1 MHYLV
6 GGPARSFIT
15 TQRDVDHQFENFQ
28 TVIAH
33 ATATGNDPLTTE
45 QIDRIQKAVKAA
57 LEFYRGLLE
66 RNQIEE
72 NPSCAFGA
80 GQMVGSITAN
90 AMTKAAETGGVIGA
104 AAGYLSNHLW
114 IVWLGGGAA
123 VACLAID
130 FGILAYT
137 AGQARAKEQKS
148 QAILATQQIA
158 KAQQKALLVHDC
170 VQKFS
175 NCRAGNLQPLT
186 YQREVASCL
195 KKYRLLQKDAH
206 LTDLYARLVS
216 LFVQNLSHDHPIF
229 AELKKLKQT
238 NPPQQVAFL
247 PPFMP
252 EIEELAKAEEE
263 EPVESF
269 SFSSQDENEELL
281 SSSSYHSQ
289 LLKCHQII
297 KETFGLNPKKS
308 LKFLEVVDHN
318 QRTYYTRQ
326 GAICTH

>member
-123 VACLAID
+123 VACLAILR
-130 FGILAYT
+130 GS
-137 AGQARAKEQKS
+137 R
-148 QAILATQQIA
+148 
-158 KAQQKALLVHDC
+158 
-170 VQKFS
+170 
-175 NCRAGNLQPLT
+175 
-186 YQREVASCL
+186 
-195 KKYRLLQKDAH
+195 
-206 LTDLYARLVS
+206 
-216 LFVQNLSHDHPIF
+216 
-229 AELKKLKQT
+229 
-238 NPPQQVAFL
+238 
-247 PPFMP
+247 
-252 EIEELAKAEEE
+252 
-263 EPVESF
+263 
-269 SFSSQDENEELL
+269 
-281 SSSSYHSQ
+281 
-289 LLKCHQII
+289 
-297 KETFGLNPKKS
+297 FGLPTRERSLRPNPHR
-308 LKFLEVVDHN
+308 EP
-318 QRTYYTRQ
+318 RR
-326 GAICTH
+326 GRRRPAGRA